1 MIPSVVPDRL
11 WQVIGIEICNVKKHP
26 YLIKVDYIF
35 LKFIEVNYLSSL
47 SSSERIHALK
57 SMFARHGIPEVV
69 CTYNCPQ
76 YDSVEFAKFAK
87 DWEFKLVSRRP
98 LYAQSNGEAE

>member
-1 MIPSVVPDRL
+1 MVYQK
-11 WQVIGIEICNVKKHP
+11 W
-26 YLIKVDYIF
+26 
-35 LKFIEVNYLSSL
+35 
-47 SSSERIHALK
+47 
-57 SMFARHGIPEVV
+57 
-69 CTYNCPQ
+69 YNCPQ